1 MLGMLM
7 FLGAA
12 RHCRGFG
19 LVARRAAL
27 WRQQTRLF
35 AEDDAL
41 EGRLINDGSDG
52 DGLRVIDVGDHYF
65 DGKYDDD
72 EGAVDDMEARLAA
85 AAANAASGNFAGG
98 SALAGAPRFEYD
110 DDDGG
115 DRAPFFAIEVGAGCC
130 PGCGATFQ
138 CDDDTRSGYVPRS
151 VYERLDVAAAAA
163 DDDDSPEQEVE
174 ALLSA
179 ARLERD
185 GGAVA
190 LDDDDDDD
198 DLEDLSLEELDAL
211 ALDWDD
217 DDDEDEEALAAAR
230 RLAKKEAKV
239 ARNKDVICSRCHGL
253 RHASGKAKEAAALR
267 AGAGADDDALTPEA
281 FEELLRREV
290 RTARGVV
297 ILFVDLFDVE
307 GSLRCWSSMGSL
319 VGPRRRV
326 LLAANKFDLL
336 PEDCSRARVRDWVF
350 DKARATVPFLRDNLR
365 GDDVRLVSCR
375 TGSGVGGLLEDA
387 RDEAARRGG
396 DVYVCGAANCGKSS
410 FINRA
415 VGAFNGGFGKGG
427 QKFKGAKAWGVTAS
441 PTPGTTLGVVKVAL
455 RDAGPD
461 VYDTPGLLSPHAL
474 GAKLTE
480 DELKAVLPS
489 SEKLKPVALRV
500 NPGKA
505 VLLGALARVELLE
518 SERGAFFFTFFT
530 APGLT
535 LHPTDPK
542 RADRAYLEQHAGG
555 LLSPPFDASRLDELG
570 DPDRHELA
578 IRGAGFERAAAD
590 VTLAGLGWFTVTGSG
605 DCRIAVSAP
614 RGVLVDLRD
623 PLLPFEKL
631 KAATAKFTGGRV
643 VQKKGPGKKNK
654 RPPGKKKTQARR

>member
-1 MLGMLM
+1 M
-7 FLGAA
+7 
-12 RHCRGFG
+12 
-19 LVARRAAL
+19 
-27 WRQQTRLF
+27 
-35 AEDDAL
+35 
-41 EGRLINDGSDG
+41 
-52 DGLRVIDVGDHYF
+52 
-65 DGKYDDD
+65 
-72 EGAVDDMEARLAA
+72 
-85 AAANAASGNFAGG
+85 
-98 SALAGAPRFEYD
+98 
-110 DDDGG
+110 
-115 DRAPFFAIEVGAGCC
+115 
-130 PGCGATFQ
+130 
-138 CDDDTRSGYVPRS
+138 
-151 VYERLDVAAAAA
+151 
-163 DDDDSPEQEVE
+163 
-174 ALLSA
+174 
-179 ARLERD
+179 
-185 GGAVA
+185 
-190 LDDDDDDD
+190 
-198 DLEDLSLEELDAL
+198 
-211 ALDWDD
+211 
-217 DDDEDEEALAAAR
+217 
-230 RLAKKEAKV
+230 
-239 ARNKDVICSRCHGL
+239 ICSRCHGL

-427 QKFKGAKAWGVTAS
+427 QKFKGDKTWGVTAS